1 MRIKYE
7 DEAHLDLIEIGDHYL
22 DVGGRTLALRMVRN
36 IRAGIAELA
45 DNPNLAPAYALVP
58 GLRRLVVSR
67 SAFLVFYRVTHRIEV
82 VHIRRAEREP
92 CHVEESGS

>member
-1 MRIKYE
+1 MW
-7 DEAHLDLIEIGDHYL
+7 IEYSPRAARNLAEIRQHYL

-45 DNPNLAPAYALVP
+45 DNPNLAPAYALVA

-67 SAFLVFYRVTHRIEV
+67 GAFLVFYRVTHRIEV

-92 CHVEESGS
+92 YNTEEPGP